1 MTLKEILDL
10 KEQGYSLDEIER
22 INEILESTG
31 TEDDPKP
38 EDDPAPNPETDSP
51 DHEEANTDSSAD
63 DDQPNRD
70 EPDYKKLYED
80 LKEKTEK
87 DAAHKDL
94 SGEDERQLEIQDAVA
109 AFFKS
114 KFS

>member
-38 EDDPAPNPETDSP
+38 EDDPEPDPEKDSS
-51 DHEEANTDSSAD
+51 DHEEAGTDSPAD
-63 DDQPNRD
+63 DDQPNSG
-70 EPDYKKLYED
+70 EPDYKKMYED

-87 DAAHKDL
+87 DAARNDL
-94 SGEDERQLEIQDAVA
+94 SGEDEKQLEIQDAVA

>member
-10 KEQGYSLDEIER
+10 KEQGYSLDEIEK
-22 INEILESTG
+22 INNILESTG
-31 TEDDPKP
+31 TEGDPKP
-38 EDDPAPNPETDSP
+38 EDDPAPDPEK
-51 DHEEANTDSSAD
+51 DSSDHGAVDNEHPSD
-63 DDQPNRD
+63 DDQPNPD
-70 EPDYKKLYED
+70 DPDYKKMYED

-87 DAAHKDL
+87 DAARKDL
-94 SGEDERQLEIQDAVA
+94 SGEDEKQLEIQDAVA

>member
-22 INEILESTG
+22 INEILESTV

-38 EDDPAPNPETDSP
+38 EGNPEPEDEPKPEGDPEPEDDPKP
-51 DHEEANTDSSAD
+51 D
-63 DDQPNRD
+63 D

-80 LKEKTEK
+80 LKEETEK
-87 DAAHKDL
+87 DAARKDL
-94 SGEDERQLEIQDAVA
+94 SSEDEKQLEIQEAVA

>member
-22 INEILESTG
+22 IDKILESTG
-31 TEDDPKP
+31 KEHDPKP
-38 EDDPAPNPETDSP
+38 EDDPEPDPEKNSS
-51 DHEEANTDSSAD
+51 DHEEADDDNPAD
-63 DDQPNRD
+63 DDQPNPD

-87 DAAHKDL
+87 DAANKDL
-94 SGEDERQLEIQDAVA
+94 SGEDEKQLEIQDAVA

>member
-10 KEQGYSLDEIER
+10 KEQGYTLDEIER

-31 TEDDPKP
+31 TEDDPTP
-38 EDDPAPNPETDSP
+38 EDEPTPDPEKDSSG
-51 DHEEANTDSSAD
+51 HEEAGTDSSAD
-63 DDQPNRD
+63 DDQSNSG
-70 EPDYKKLYED
+70 EPDYKKMYED

-87 DAAHKDL
+87 DAARKDL
-94 SGEDERQLEIQDAVA
+94 SGEDEKQLEIQDAVA